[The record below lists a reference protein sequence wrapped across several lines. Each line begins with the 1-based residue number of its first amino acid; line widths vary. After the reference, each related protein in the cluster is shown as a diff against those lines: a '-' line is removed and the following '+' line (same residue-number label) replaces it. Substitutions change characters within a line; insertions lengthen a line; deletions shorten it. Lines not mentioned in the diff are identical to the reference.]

1 MKAVGSRECRLLH
14 PEIRFHSHQYLVSVQ
29 TPVVTFSFF
38 DFTDVSVWLVLLF
51 RNKHITKSSSNQA
64 DLCR

>member
-1 MKAVGSRECRLLH
+1 MKAVGSRECQLLR

-29 TPVVTFSFF
+29 TPVDMFYFF
-38 DFTDVSVWLVLLF
+38 HFADVCVCLGLLF
-51 RNKHITKSSSNQA
+51 RNKHITKSSSKQA